1 MLKESKVRLQMVI
14 GVILASS
21 VALLIFSYTSSLDSK
36 YKQETV
42 TTFAYFVTREIPE
55 GTSLVEVFN
64 SGYVNRQKV
73 LQASLPASAFQEA
86 AQGSQQ
92 LLFAQRKLTVGQILL
107 QDDFTTVQATTSG
120 LIIPEGNVV
129 VSIRLQDVERIS
141 PFLRPGNDV
150 AIFGTS
156 DTTKVDY
163 TTTRAIVPRAKIL
176 GIGDSRV
183 TSDQGYVP
191 IGDPS
196 ILTVAVEAEYAA
208 VLIQASKTIALQIA
222 LLPLNTEVPSG
233 IIKQEQVLRT
243 SKP

>member
-1 MLKESKVRLQMVI
+1 MLKEAKVRIQMIV
-14 GVILASS
+14 GVLLASS
-21 VALLIFSYTSSLDSK
+21 VALLIFSYTNSLDAK

-42 TTFAYFVTREIPE
+42 TTFAYFVQREIPE
-55 GTSLVEVFN
+55 GTSLADVFN

-107 QDDFTTVQATTSG
+107 QEDFTTVQATTSG
-120 LIIPEGNVV
+120 LIIPEGDVV

-150 AIFGTS
+150 AIYGTS
-156 DTTKVDY
+156 DVTKVDL
-163 TTTRAIVPRAKIL
+163 TTTRAIVPRAKVL

-183 TSDQGYVP
+183 TNDQGYVP

-196 ILTVAVEAEYAA
+196 ILTIALKAEYAA
-208 VLIQASKTIALQIA
+208 ILIQASKTIALQVA
-222 LLPLNTEVPSG
+222 LLPLNTEVPTG
-233 IIKQEQVLRT
+233 TIKQEQVLRT
-243 SKP
+243 SKA